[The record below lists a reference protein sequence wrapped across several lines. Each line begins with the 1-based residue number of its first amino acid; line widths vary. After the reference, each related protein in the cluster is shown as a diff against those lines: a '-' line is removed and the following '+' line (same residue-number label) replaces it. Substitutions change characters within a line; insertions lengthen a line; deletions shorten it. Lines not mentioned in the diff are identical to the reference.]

1 MGELKLFFAF
11 LKISIFVCFQQ
22 YACITWQY
30 KQDNREIWYR
40 PSLNSIN
47 VCSLQQAKVLHFVW
61 WNELSN
67 SYCPNTSFPYL
78 LLALTFMSFILLFS
92 NVVYSASLSRLNSTH
107 ATKSSCN
114 HPPPTAYISMRWH
127 ISYMAHTANYTNVIF
142 FFPFFPPG
150 KFHLFAYNYYSL

>member
-1 MGELKLFFAF
+1 MF
-11 LKISIFVCFQQ
+11 IFNNML
-22 YACITWQY
+22 ALLGNTN

-67 SYCPNTSFPYL
+67 SYCPNISFPYL

-92 NVVYSASLSRLNSTH
+92 NVVYSASLSRLNSTY
-107 ATKSSCN
+107 AIKSSCN
-114 HPPPTAYISMRWH
+114 HPPPTAYINMRWH
-127 ISYMAHTANYTNVIF
+127 ISYMAHTANYTNFF